1 MKWIKAYKLEE
12 HDFSG
17 ATFKDLSHYIDR
29 TLEVHSFEAAIIHIG
44 VNHIISSRNSPDFDR
59 VWKMLKILFKRV
71 EVATKRIF
79 LFLECYQQHV

>member
-1 MKWIKAYKLEE
+1 MEE

-29 TLEVHSFEAAIIHIG
+29 TLEDHSFEVAIIHIG

-59 VWKMLKILFKRV
+59 V
-71 EVATKRIF
+71 
-79 LFLECYQQHV
+79 